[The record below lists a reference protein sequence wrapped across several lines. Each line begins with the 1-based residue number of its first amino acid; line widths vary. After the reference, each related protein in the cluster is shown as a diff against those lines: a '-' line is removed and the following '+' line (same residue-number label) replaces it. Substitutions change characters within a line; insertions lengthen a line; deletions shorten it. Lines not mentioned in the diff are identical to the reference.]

1 MNDFFI
7 FQYNDSINFN
17 KVESITVIFVNQR
30 KYPRH
35 KNLIDEL
42 ESFFQSNLL
51 TDRLVILLPSY
62 SNSKIKN
69 YFNNDIFET
78 FRRVPGFNKKYNEE
92 SCFVYEFNIRGK
104 YFPCNGKNLE
114 EFLKTPEIEFFKHL
128 ERNGA
133 TNIFRKRGGL
143 VESSPDHHFVFPS
156 KKHSEKFIRTGNILI
171 SSAEIFFIAVQ
182 LLEKFDK
189 ASSIYC
195 DTSSINVLP
204 FAIFE
209 IKRRFG
215 QEFDSIPINSFE
227 SYNVFE
233 KKKSSFKRDSLIII
247 SSSTSGNI
255 IDRLIKKRL
264 AKRDQIIV
272 LFFLGKKK
280 KFLDHEESIMCNLTK
295 DSTSFKNGFD
305 IFETYSDYDS
315 CKLCKKFSRP
325 IEINSD
331 VFLTVQPK
339 VKNVTLKKID
349 APKFLSSFMS
359 RHRSKSEDDNIFKT
373 YYRDTDDNLGNY
385 EVYIDSSK
393 LLELL
398 EDKNPPKKYREKLE
412 RKVNTY
418 IPANCKYI
426 IYLNDEGSGIL
437 ANFIKN
443 NVGFKKKPTL
453 ISIDDIQKIKNQ
465 KGCAVVVGSSIVT
478 GRHYL
483 HLSRV
488 LRDFRELSIIYFI
501 NIFRTGSNEYGKTT
515 KSNLGQGKE
524 GGQTFPVVSVEE
536 ISCTP
541 RKGNTNWD
549 YEKDFF
555 EELISD
561 IDEDLNKEL
570 ADFVLNRLKALRN
583 NRATRGLV
591 NNVFLDKFNG
601 EKLSLR
607 KGFVFWDFEVNEAT
621 SYQSQ
626 VYFTISSVL
635 NNMYNNPIDSDRTL
649 RQSNYIRNLLSPD
662 NFQRFNDGII
672 QSSLLRAG
680 KLEYFA
686 YDLDKESSLKMKT
699 LLKSMVDNY
708 NNEHG
713 EALPEFLLAIG
724 TRKLRL
730 KKKDL
735 KNVLNYC
742 EKLDNPILKQFSSYL
757 IKLIL
762 QPKV

>member
-7 FQYNDSINFN
+7 FQYNDSINFK

-35 KNLIDEL
+35 KSLIDEL
-42 ESFFQSNLL
+42 ESFFQSHLL
-51 TDRLVILLPSY
+51 TDRLIVILPSY
-62 SNSKIKN
+62 SCSELKN
-69 YFNNDIFET
+69 YFNDNIYET
-78 FRRVPGFNKKYNEE
+78 FRRVPRFNEDYNKK
-92 SCFVYEFNIRGK
+92 SCFVYEFDISGR
-104 YFPCNGKNLE
+104 YSSCNGK
-114 EFLKTPEIEFFKHL
+114 TIEKKIKSSELSFFKHL

-133 TNIFRKRGGL
+133 TKIFRNRGGL
-143 VESSPDHHFVFPS
+143 VESTPDHHFVFPS

-171 SSAEIFFIAVQ
+171 NSAEIFFIAIQ

-215 QEFDSIPINSFE
+215 EEFDSIPINSFE

-255 IDRLIKKRL
+255 IDRLIKRKL

-272 LFFLGKKK
+272 LFFLGEKE
-280 KFLDHEESIMCNLTK
+280 KFLEHEISIMCDLTK
-295 DSTSFKNGFD
+295 DLNSFKNGFD
-305 IFETYSDYDS
+305 VFETYSNYDD
-315 CKLCKKFSRP
+315 CKLCNKFSRP

-339 VKNVTLKKID
+339 VKNITLKKID
-349 APKFLSSFMS
+349 APKYLSSFMY
-359 RHRSKSEDDNIFKT
+359 RHRATNEDDNIFKT
-373 YYRDTDDNLGNY
+373 YYRDTDDKLGNY
-385 EVYIDSSK
+385 EVYIDSSR
-393 LLELL
+393 LLEQL
-398 EDKNPPKKYREKLE
+398 ETETAPKKFKEKLE
-412 RKVNTY
+412 RKINTF

-426 IYLNDEGSGIL
+426 IYLNDDGSRTL
-437 ANFIKN
+437 ANFIN
-443 NVGFKKKPTL
+443 NKSSFKVKPKL
-453 ISIDDIQKIKNQ
+453 ISIDDIQEVKNQ
-465 KGCAVVVGSSIVT
+465 KGSAIVVGSSIVT

-483 HLSRV
+483 HLSRI
-488 LRDFRELSIIYFI
+488 LRDYRDLSIVYFI
-501 NIFRTGSNEYGKTT
+501 NIFRTVSNEYGKTT
-515 KSNLGQGKE
+515 KSNLGQGKD

-555 EELISD
+555 EKLISE
-561 IDEDLNKEL
+561 IDEDLNKQL
-570 ADFVLNRLKALRN
+570 ADFVLDRLRTLRN
-583 NRATRGLV
+583 NRATKGLV
-591 NNVFLDKFNG
+591 NDVFLKKING
-601 EKLSLR
+601 QKLSLR
-607 KGFVFWDFEVNEAT
+607 KGFVFWDFEVEESTA
-621 SYQSQ
+621 YQSQ
-626 VYFTISSVL
+626 VYFTISSVI
-635 NNMYNNPIDSDRTL
+635 NNLCNSPIDSPRTL
-649 RQSNYIRNLLSPD
+649 KQSNYIRNLLSPD

-672 QSSLLRAG
+672 QSSLLRTG
-680 KLEYFA
+680 KLEFFA
-686 YDLDKESSLKMKT
+686 YDLNKESSLKMKA
-699 LLKSMVDNY
+699 LLKSMADNY
-708 NNEHG
+708 DNEHG
-713 EALPEFLLAIG
+713 EALLEFLLAIG

-735 KNVLNYC
+735 NSVLNYC
-742 EKLDNPILKQFSSYL
+742 SKIDNQLLKQFSEYL
-757 IKLIL
+757 KANI
-762 QPKV
+762 